1 MKCLSSHRSAPLSG
15 GLSGPV
21 PHARYPSSVRFGSV
35 RFRLVLPS
43 YQFCLLSVGSL
54 SCSPFPVRASC
65 GRSLVWPEPRVAGAS
80 CGRSLVWSDPATRG
94 RSDRLPDPR
103 FVPLWASCHLCVPL
117 SGGLPGVVSGMPVW
131 PRPVQSSPVGTGPVS
146 RPVLSG
152 RVSRVGRAPV
162 SVTVWRRS
170 RAGSPVRYPTVPR
183 YPVESDLSRSSP
195 V

>member
-1 MKCLSSHRSAPLSG
+1 M
-15 GLSGPV
+15 
-21 PHARYPSSVRFGSV
+21 
-35 RFRLVLPS
+35 
-43 YQFCLLSVGSL
+43 
-54 SCSPFPVRASC
+54 
-65 GRSLVWPEPRVAGAS
+65 AGAS

-117 SGGLPGVVSGMPVW
+117 SGGLPGVGMPVW

-162 SVTVWRRS
+162 SVTVWHRS
-170 RAGSPVRYPTVPR
+170 RAGSPVRYPTVPQ
-183 YPVESDLSRSSP
+183 YPVESGLSRSSTVVGEAALGAFAPGRIVQWHFVLPLVP
-195 V
+195 VCLAIDRRPAQPLLGAVDGLAVVPFASRVELVL